1 MLNEVLGRNNK
12 ISVIPDT
19 VVQNQPGKD
28 NLSNIC
34 NNYFSSVGKNLSQN
48 ICLLGGTNYKD
59 YLQGNYINSFFLKTT
74 YKIEVINIINKL
86 KSSHT
91 VGADN
96 ICSIII
102 KAIVN
107 EIAEPLA
114 YIINLS
120 LTQGIVPKMTKIAK
134 IIPIYKSGDKN
145 DIQNYRPISICQPSL
160 KF

>member
-19 VVQNQPGKD
+19 VVQNQPSND
-28 NLSNIC
+28 NLSNIF

-48 ICLLGGTNYKD
+48 ICPPGDANYKD
-59 YLQGNYINSFFLKTT
+59 YLQGNYTNSFFFKKPT
-74 YKIEVINIINKL
+74 YKTEVINIINKL

-134 IIPIYKSGDKN
+134 IIPIYKSGDK
-145 DIQNYRPISICQPSL
+145 
-160 KF
+160 K

>member
-1 MLNEVLGRNNK
+1 M
-12 ISVIPDT
+12 
-19 VVQNQPGKD
+19 QNQPSND
-28 NLSNIC
+28 NLSNIF

-48 ICLLGGTNYKD
+48 ICPPGDANYKD
-59 YLQGNYINSFFLKTT
+59 YLLGNYTNSFFLKPS
-74 YKIEVINIINKL
+74 YKTEVINIINKL

-145 DIQNYRPISICQPSL
+145 DIQNYRPISVLPTLSKVLERVVYSRLSWEI
-160 KF
+160 